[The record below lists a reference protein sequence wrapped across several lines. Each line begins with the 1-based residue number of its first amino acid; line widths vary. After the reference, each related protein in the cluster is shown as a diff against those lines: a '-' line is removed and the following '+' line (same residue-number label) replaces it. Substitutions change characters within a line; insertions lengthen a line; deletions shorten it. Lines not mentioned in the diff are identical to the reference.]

1 MVIQHIIHAS
11 TARRPTHLLRQLS
24 ELQLNF
30 VSTDSDN
37 TDPRFTRTN
46 FFGPARSPWFY
57 TEMLTD
63 SVNMDLRIAQ
73 TTFLARRV
81 PKYTG

>member
-1 MVIQHIIHAS
+1 MLINI
-11 TARRPTHLLRQLS
+11 TAANK
-24 ELQLNF
+24 LQLNF

-57 TEMLTD
+57 TEMPTDNTD
-63 SVNMDLRIAQ
+63 SVNMDFRITQ